1 MATRSSDDA
10 GPPGLRDHLRRL
22 VPGARLVAIE
32 PLAADTGAG
41 AGGATAKATGY
52 GKPVRIT
59 LEDEAGARR
68 ELVWRTATAN
78 DFGHDRPSDRAAAM
92 LLAFDDF
99 ARTPRH
105 VEALDVGA
113 VTPGGLV
120 SVPGGAEL
128 YLITSYARGTIY
140 ADDLRRIAAGGVA
153 TELDLARVGALA
165 RYLADLHHRP
175 GDRPE
180 AYVRAIR
187 DLVGHGEGIY
197 GVVDN
202 YPADTPAAPPARLR
216 AIEQRCAD
224 WRWRL
229 RGHEARLARTHGD
242 FHPFNVVFAG
252 GTELTL
258 LDASRGGQGDP
269 ADDVT
274 AMAVNFPFFAL
285 DRPDAWARGLGPLWR
300 RFWSAY
306 LEARPDD
313 GLAAAAPP
321 FLAWRGLVVCN
332 PRFYPTL
339 SAGARDTMLGL
350 VERVLDAGRLDPA
363 WVEELFG

>member
-1 MATRSSDDA
+1 MATRSDDA
-10 GPPGLRDHLRRL
+10 GPTGLREHLQRLFPGTRL
-22 VPGARLVAIE
+22 VGIE
-32 PLAADTGAG
+32 PLAPDTGAG
-41 AGGATAKATGY
+41 AGDATAKAAGY
-52 GKPVRIT
+52 GRPVRIV
-59 LEDEAGARR
+59 LEDPGGARR

-78 DFGHDRPSDRAAAM
+78 DFGHDRRSDRAGGQ

-105 VEALDVGA
+105 VAALDVGA
-113 VTPGGLV
+113 VTPDGLV
-120 SVPGGAEL
+120 SVRAGGEF
-128 YLITSYARGTIY
+128 YLITDYARGTIY
-140 ADDLRRIAAGGVA
+140 ADDLRRVAADGVA
-153 TELDLARVGALA
+153 RDLDVARVEALA
-165 RYLADLHHRP
+165 GYLADLHRRP
-175 GDRPE
+175 GDRPA

-187 DLVGHGEGIY
+187 DLVGHGEGIF

-202 YPADTPAAPPARLR
+202 YPADCPAAPPARLR

-229 RGHEARLARTHGD
+229 RGHEARLVRTHGD
-242 FHPFNVVFAG
+242 FHPFNVVFGDGADF
-252 GTELTL
+252 TL

-274 AMAVNFPFFAL
+274 AMAVNFPFFAI
-285 DRPDAWARGLGPLWR
+285 DRPAAWARGLGPLWR

-306 LEARPDD
+306 LAARPDE

-321 FLAWRGLVVCN
+321 FFAWRGLVVCN

-339 SAGARDTMLGL
+339 SAGGRDRMLGL
-350 VERVLDAGRLDPA
+350 VERVLEAGWLEPA
-363 WVEELFG
+363 WAEELFA